1 MWFNYVLESAILAN
15 LLAQIIKVPL
25 RLITKKEWRPTLVL
39 STGGMPSSHSA
50 FVAALAT
57 AVAFI
62 NGIDSTAF
70 AISFCFAA
78 VVIYDAM
85 GIRRHAGQHAKML
98 NQLLDDLMKTG
109 NLSVFQDETYQKRFK
124 ELLGHE
130 PLETFCGTLFG
141 IFVAVI
147 YGIIAGVI

>member
-15 LLAQIIKVPL
+15 VLAQLIKVPL
-25 RLITKKEWRPTLVL
+25 RLIMKREWKPALVF

-57 AVAFI
+57 AVALV

-70 AISFCFAA
+70 AISFCLAA

-98 NQLLDDLMKTG
+98 NQILDDLVKTG
-109 NLSVFQDETYQKRFK
+109 NFSFFQDESYQKRFK

-130 PLETFCGTLFG
+130 PLETFCGTVFG
-141 IFVAVI
+141 ILIAII
-147 YGIIAGVI
+147 YGILAGVL

>member
-1 MWFNYVLESAILAN
+1 MWFNYIIESAILAN
-15 LLAQIIKVPL
+15 VLAQIVKVPL
-25 RLITKKEWRPTLVL
+25 RLITKREWKPTLVL

-57 AVAFI
+57 AVAMVDGI
-62 NGIDSTAF
+62 NTTTF

-98 NQLLDDLMKTG
+98 NQLLDDLMKNG
-109 NLSVFQDETYQKRFK
+109 NLSVFQDEAYQKRFK

-141 IFVAVI
+141 IFIAIVYGMMV
-147 YGIIAGVI
+147 GII

>member
-15 LLAQIIKVPL
+15 VLAQIVKVPL

-57 AVAFI
+57 AVAFVD
-62 NGIDSTAF
+62 GIDSTAF
-70 AISFCFAA
+70 AISFCLAA

-98 NQLLDDLMKTG
+98 NQLLDDLRKAG
-109 NLSVFQDETYQKRFK
+109 NLSVFQDEAYQKRFK

-130 PLETFCGTLFG
+130 PLETFFGTLFG
-141 IFVAVI
+141 IFIAII
-147 YGIIAGVI
+147 YGMIAGVI

>member
-15 LLAQIIKVPL
+15 VLAQIIKVPL

-50 FVAALAT
+50 FVAAL
-57 AVAFI
+57 
-62 NGIDSTAF
+62 

-147 YGIIAGVI
+147 YGIMAGVI

>member
-15 LLAQIIKVPL
+15 VLAQLIKVPL
-25 RLITKKEWRPTLVL
+25 RLMTKREWNPALVL

-57 AVAFI
+57 AVAFV
-62 NGIDSTAF
+62 NGIGSTAF
-70 AISFCFAA
+70 AISFCLAA

-98 NQLLDDLMKTG
+98 NQLLDDLVKTG
-109 NLSVFQDETYQKRFK
+109 DFSIFQDESYQKRFK

-147 YGIIAGVI
+147 YGIMAGVI

>member
-15 LLAQIIKVPL
+15 VLAQLIKVPIC
-25 RLITKKEWRPTLVL
+25 LITKRKWNPALVF

-50 FVAALAT
+50 FVAALTT
-57 AVAFI
+57 AIALVD
-62 NGIDSTAF
+62 GIGSTTF
-70 AISFCFAA
+70 AISFCLAS

-85 GIRRHAGQHAKML
+85 GVRRHAGQHAKML
-98 NQLLDDLMKTG
+98 NQLLDD
-109 NLSVFQDETYQKRFK
+109 QKRFK

-141 IFVAVI
+141 IFIAI
-147 YGIIAGVI
+147 TYGILVGIV

>member
-15 LLAQIIKVPL
+15 ILAQIVKVPL
-25 RLITKKEWRPTLVL
+25 RLITKREWRPTLVL

-57 AVAFI
+57 AVAI
-62 NGIDSTAF
+62 VDGIGTTTF

-98 NQLLDDLMKTG
+98 NQLLDDLMKNG
-109 NLSVFQDETYQKRFK
+109 NLSVFQDGAYQKRFK

-141 IFVAVI
+141 IFIAII
-147 YGIIAGVI
+147 YGMIVGVI

>member
-1 MWFNYVLESAILAN
+1 MWFNYALEAAVLAN
-15 LLAQIIKVPL
+15 VLAQLVKVPI
-25 RLITKKEWRPTLVL
+25 RLITKKEWRPALVL

-57 AVAFI
+57 AVALVD
-62 NGIDSTAF
+62 GVHTTVF

-85 GIRRHAGQHAKML
+85 GIRRHAGQHAKVL
-98 NQLLDDLMKTG
+98 NHLIDDLKKTG
-109 NLSVFQDETYQKRFK
+109 NLSILQDEAYQKKFK

-141 IFVAVI
+141 IMVAMLYGFLI
-147 YGIIAGVI
+147 GII